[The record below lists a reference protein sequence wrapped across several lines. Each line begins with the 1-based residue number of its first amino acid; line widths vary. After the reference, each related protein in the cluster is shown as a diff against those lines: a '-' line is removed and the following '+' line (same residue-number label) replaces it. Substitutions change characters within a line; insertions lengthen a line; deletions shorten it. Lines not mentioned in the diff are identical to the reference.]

1 MLVLIGGFSTA
12 TAATETT
19 VYYAVPAY
27 LVNNGSY
34 TVKLNVCIVND
45 TFGQEWI
52 QKDMTYENKTYKG
65 FRVYSVTFTDKI
77 NGCFELQFQ
86 RYDGGTKMGEMVPI
100 SSYTSISVGT
110 YNNKMY
116 VHGANNE
123 HKWITPKY
131 DTESDKI
138 HITYHVH
145 KNKDE
150 DWTPSYAYI
159 CTVAENF
166 NNGWPGE
173 PISPNAF
180 NEDWYDYVVNYS
192 FDKINFNNGN
202 SGEGNQTED
211 ITIDNKTADEYWIIY
226 VNGETTIVDDRD
238 HNPVGWIDYQRTGL
252 TEGKFGTIC
261 LPYDAT
267 VKGATV
273 YKIVSKIMDGE
284 NFAGVNLESVDNLEA
299 GKAYIFKATSSTLTA
314 TYSGTYTDATPGYGM
329 MGNLSSTPVTVSAG
343 NYVLKNNQIC
353 PVGENVTCGQYKG
366 YITLEGIGG
375 TSAKG
380 ANFIGL
386 DGYSEETDG
395 IAELKTMGNVENG
408 NIYNLAGQKVG
419 ANYKGIIVVNGKKVV
434 RK

>member
-1 MLVLIGGFSTA
+1 MLVLICGFSTA

-116 VHGANNE
+116 VHGANDAN
-123 HKWITPKY
+123 KWITPTF

-145 KNKDE
+145 KNEDE

-273 YKIVSKIMDGE
+273 YYLDSKVMDGS
-284 NFAGVNLESVDNLEA
+284 NLKGVNLSVVENLVA
-299 GKAYIFKATSSTLTA
+299 GKAYIFKATGTTLTA
-314 TYSGTYTDATPGYGM
+314 TYSGSYSDAIAGAM
-329 MGNLSSTPVTVSAG
+329 VGNLSSTAKSVPEGDYIIYNNSITKAGTGVT
-343 NYVLKNNQIC
+343 I
-353 PVGENVTCGQYKG
+353 GQYRG
-366 YITLEGIGG
+366 YIDI
-375 TSAKG
+375 SAVPE
-380 ANFIGL
+380 ASARSIDFIAV
-386 DGYSEETDG
+386 DGEEETDG
-395 IAELKTMGNVENG
+395 INSVHGVELNSSEM
-408 NIYNLAGQKVG
+408 YNLSGQKVSS
-419 ANYKGIIVVNGKKVV
+419 NYKGIVIQNGKKSIN
-434 RK
+434 K